1 MKELPKS
8 YNSETEIEIYS
19 LWEKSSLT
27 NPDSMKEYLE
37 KEGVEVKSSFTI
49 TLPPPNANANL
60 HLGHVCGYSFHD
72 VIGRY
77 MRMKGHPVLL
87 LPGKDHAGIQTV
99 FLQNI

>member
-1 MKELPKS
+1 MEELPKS

-77 MRMKGHPVLL
+77 MRM
-87 LPGKDHAGIQTV
+87 
-99 FLQNI
+99 